1 MAFDRD
7 DEAEDGHDD
16 CDDGQPLQAGAPETV
31 SYVVMSTARRV
42 RSPVA

>member
-16 CDDGQPLQAGAPETV
+16 CGDDGQPLRAK
-31 SYVVMSTARRV
+31 RLV
-42 RSPVA
+42 RLTT